1 MNGQTI
7 SEKLPVHGFE
17 WRKYKFTF
25 KKNSHKTMTK
35 TVIKDISLNDTQ
47 YSQKLHELHS
57 KLPFFK
63 ERIKI
68 KNCEKVVCMLYH
80 KKNTYFYVIQIKA
93 LKKALDHG
101 FKLNKVHK
109 YSSLI

>member
-1 MNGQTI
+1 MDRQFQKICLYMVLNGENT
-7 SEKLPVHGFE
+7 SLHS
-17 WRKYKFTF
+17 

-35 TVIKDISLNDTQ
+35 TVTKDTSLNDTQ
-47 YSQKLHELHS
+47 YPQKLHELHS

-68 KNCEKVVCMLYH
+68 KNCEKIVCMLYH